1 MKSFIKIMLNYDQI
15 DNDQISLFS
24 VITDPF
30 ILWKPD
36 KKKVVFF
43 VGLREVYMILP
54 IIIFN
59 NT

>member
-30 ILWKPD
+30 ILWEPD